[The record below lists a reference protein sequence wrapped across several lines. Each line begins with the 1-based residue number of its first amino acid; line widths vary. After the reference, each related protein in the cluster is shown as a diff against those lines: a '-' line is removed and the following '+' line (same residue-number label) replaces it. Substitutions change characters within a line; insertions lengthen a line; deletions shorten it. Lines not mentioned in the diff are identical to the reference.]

1 LDAGSRDRAHILRAR
16 PAPGNAI
23 AAAASARRELVA
35 FVRRAIARANADV
48 PMLSTRGGRH
58 DGIETF
64 NGLAQGG
71 VIGNGPFATDIPA
84 RLDRQR
90 WSRFHTLLIAALGTS
105 WIIDGL
111 EVTLVGSLASV
122 LMLPTG
128 LGLNEAQVGITAGVY
143 VAGAV
148 IGAILFGGWADR
160 YGRRKLFFITLAV
173 YAGATIASGFARD
186 FLTFAA
192 LRFITGAGI
201 GGEYAAINSAIQ
213 EFMPARLRG
222 RVDLAVNG
230 SFWVGAAAGAAGA
243 VVVLDSGWF
252 APEWGWRV
260 AFILGGVLGFAILAL
275 RRFVPE
281 SPRWLLLHRRQQEAS
296 VIVAGIEARGRPAP
310 DSPAV
315 QRIVLDP
322 QRHVGWFQLV
332 GLLVR
337 RYPRR
342 VVLGL
347 CLMAAQAFLYN
358 AIFFTYALVLTRYYG
373 VNEARVGLF
382 LLPFAAGNFLGPLVL
397 GPLFDRI
404 GRRPMITATYALTG
418 VLIIATGLMFLA
430 DALTAVGQTIA
441 WSGVFF
447 FASAAASSAYLT
459 VGECFPL
466 EVRASAIAWFYAI
479 GTALGGIAGPVVF
492 GHLIA
497 TGARIDVFIGYALGG
512 ALMLAAAGVAAV
524 YGVRAERCSLESV
537 AAPLA
542 LRDSQPHD
550 QRAAS

>member
-1 LDAGSRDRAHILRAR
+1 MDS
-16 PAPGNAI
+16 
-23 AAAASARRELVA
+23 
-35 FVRRAIARANADV
+35 
-48 PMLSTRGGRH
+48 
-58 DGIETF
+58 
-64 NGLAQGG
+64 
-71 VIGNGPFATDIPA
+71 GPFATDIPA
-84 RLDRQR
+84 RLDRLR

-128 LGLNEAQVGITAGVY
+128 LGLNEAQVGVTAGAY

-148 IGAILFGGWADR
+148 LGAILFGGLADR
-160 YGRRKLFFITLAV
+160 YGRRKLFFITLAL
-173 YAGATIASGFARD
+173 YASATIASGFAPD
-186 FLTFAA
+186 FITFAA

-213 EFMPARLRG
+213 EFMPSRLRG
-222 RVDLAVNG
+222 RIDLAVNG

-281 SPRWLLLHRRQQEAS
+281 SPRWLLLHRRQQEAER
-296 VIVAGIEARGRPAP
+296 IVAAIEMRARPARA
-310 DSPAV
+310 SPRAEI
-315 QRIVLDP
+315 IVLDP
-322 QRHVGWFQLV
+322 QRHVGWFQLL
-332 GLLVR
+332 GLLVQ

-342 VVLGL
+342 VALGL

-358 AIFFTYALVLTRYYG
+358 ALFFTYALVLTRYYG
-373 VNEARVGLF
+373 VSESRVGLF

-404 GRRPMITATYALTG
+404 GRRPMITSTYALTG
-418 VLIIATGLMFLA
+418 VLIIATGLLFLA
-430 DALTAVGQTIA
+430 DALTAVAQTLA

-479 GTALGGIAGPVVF
+479 GTALGGIAGPIVF
-492 GHLIA
+492 GHLVA
-497 TGARIDVFIGYALGG
+497 TGARIDVFTGYALGG
-512 ALMLAAAGVAAV
+512 ALMLGAAGVAAAWAV
-524 YGVRAERCSLESV
+524 PAERRPLESV

-542 LRDSQPHD
+542 LRESLAD
-550 QRAAS
+550 QRAASFAESTPM